1 MENCSKADDGNV
13 VGEWYSRKHLN
24 SLALVKEIFG
34 IKKGMKIVQEI
45 TDFVQE
51 NFCTIL
57 QTLHNNWW

>member
-1 MENCSKADDGNV
+1 ME
-13 VGEWYSRKHLN
+13 WRSRKHLN
-24 SLALVKEIFG
+24 SLALVKEILG

-51 NFCTIL
+51 NFCTLL